1 MELGAALLAVAERGW
16 PAGVDEMRAA
26 IDPAWIATAL
36 AASQRS
42 TVRRRK
48 LPAEFVVWLVIAMAL
63 FRNRRISDVVHHLG
77 LVVPHADGTPAR
89 VSNAAIVQARDKL
102 GPEPLVALFRQL
114 ATTWAGVEAPHERW
128 RDLAVY
134 GVDGTTL
141 RVPDTPEN
149 EAAFGRPGA
158 SRGGAPAG
166 YPQVRLVV
174 LLRLRSRLLTA
185 AAVGPYRDSESALS
199 ETVWNALPPHSLV
212 VLDRGFASYALFHR
226 LYDPATTRHWL
237 IRARSGPWALK
248 WHVVGRRTRDDQLVE
263 LTPSRGTRDAH
274 PTLAPTLRARAV
286 HVRRRGFRPYVV
298 LTSMLDADQYPA
310 AEVAALYHDR
320 WELELA
326 FDELKTHT
334 LERLETLRSKAPAR
348 VQQEVWGLLI
358 AYNLVRYLLVRAAAR
373 AHVTPRAL
381 GFRQALLLVQNF
393 LLTVWGVAP
402 GTIPRHLDQL
412 LDDVA
417 LGVLPARR
425 ARRFPRAV
433 KIKMSNYPR
442 KRPSRRRRSVK

>member
-1 MELGAALLAVAERGW
+1 MELGAALLATAERGW
-16 PAGVDEMRAA
+16 PAGVEEFREA
-26 IDPAWIATAL
+26 IDPEWITAAL
-36 AASQRS
+36 AATNRS

-63 FRNRRISDVVHHLG
+63 FRNRRIADVVHHLQ
-77 LVVPHADGTPAR
+77 LVVPHTDGRPAR

-102 GPEPLVALFRQL
+102 GAEPLAALFGQL
-114 ATTWAGVEAPHERW
+114 ATAWAGEEAPDERW

-141 RVPDTPEN
+141 RIPDTPEN
-149 EAAFGRPGA
+149 DVAFGRPGA

-185 AAVGPYRDSESALS
+185 AAFGAYADSERTLS
-199 ETVWNALPPHSLV
+199 DGLWARLPAHSLV

-226 LYDPATTRHWL
+226 LHDAPTARHWL
-237 IRARSGPWALK
+237 IRARSGRSALT
-248 WHVVGRRTRDDQLVE
+248 WHVVARRSRDDHLVE
-263 LTPSRGTRDAH
+263 LTPSRGTRDTH

-298 LTSMLDADQYPA
+298 LTSLVDAVQYPA
-310 AEVAALYHDR
+310 AEIAALYHDR
-320 WELELA
+320 WEVELA

-334 LERLETLRSKAPAR
+334 LDRLETLRSKAPAR
-348 VQQEVWGLLI
+348 VRQEVWGLLI
-358 AYNLVRYLLVRAAAR
+358 AYNLVRYLLARAATR
-373 AHVTPRAL
+373 AGVTPRDL

-393 LLTVWGVAP
+393 LLTVWAVAP
-402 GTIPRHLDQL
+402 GTVPRHLAQL

-425 ARRFPRAV
+425 ARRYPRAV

-442 KRPSRRRRSVK
+442 KRPSRRRRGVK

>member
-1 MELGAALLAVAERGW
+1 MELGAALLAAAERGW
-16 PAGVDEMRAA
+16 PAGVEEFRAA
-26 IDPAWIATAL
+26 IDPAWITSAL
-36 AASQRS
+36 AASGRS

-48 LPAEFVVWLVIAMAL
+48 LPGELVVWLVIAMAL
-63 FRNRRISDVVHHLG
+63 FRNRRIADVVHHLG
-77 LVVPHADGTPAR
+77 LVIPHPDGMPAR
-89 VSNAAIVQARDKL
+89 VSNAAIVQARDRV
-102 GPEPLVALFRQL
+102 GPEPLAALFGQL
-114 ATTWAGVEAPHERW
+114 AIAWAGAEAADERW

-141 RVPDTPEN
+141 RVPDTAEN
-149 EAAFGRPGA
+149 DAEFGRPGA
-158 SRGGAPAG
+158 SRGNAAAA

-185 AAVGPYRDSESALS
+185 AALGAYTDSEKALS
-199 ETVWNALPPHSLV
+199 DPLWRTLPAHSLV

-226 LYDPATTRHWL
+226 LHDAASGRHWL

-248 WHVVGRRTRDDQLVE
+248 WQVVERRGRDDQLVD
-263 LTPSRGTRDAH
+263 LAPSRGTRDAH

-298 LTSMLDADQYPA
+298 LTSLLDATQYPA
-310 AEVAALYHDR
+310 AEIAALYHDR

-326 FDELKTHT
+326 FDEVKTHT

-348 VQQEVWGLLI
+348 IRQEVWGLLI
-358 AYNLVRYLLVRAAAR
+358 AYNLVRYLLVRAAPR

-381 GFRQALLLVQNF
+381 GYRHALVLVQNF
-393 LLTVWGVAP
+393 LLTVWGVAA
-402 GTIPRHLDQL
+402 GTVPRHLDQL
-412 LDDVA
+412 LDDLA

-425 ARRFPRAV
+425 ERRYPRAV

-442 KRPSRRRRSVK
+442 KRPSRRRRCVK

>member
-16 PAGVDEMRAA
+16 PAGVEEFRAA
-26 IDPAWIATAL
+26 IDPEWITTAL
-36 AASQRS
+36 AASGRS

-63 FRNRRISDVVHHLG
+63 FRNRRIADVVHHLG

-102 GPEPLVALFRQL
+102 GPEPLAALFEQL
-114 ATTWAGVEAPHERW
+114 GAAWAGVEAADERW
-128 RDLAVY
+128 RDLAIY

-149 EAAFGRPGA
+149 AAEFGRPGA
-158 SRGGAPAG
+158 SRGNAAAA
-166 YPQVRLVV
+166 YPQLRLVV

-185 AAVGPYRDSESALS
+185 AAVGPYTDSEKTLS
-199 ETVWNALPPHSLV
+199 ERVWTTLPAHSLV

-226 LYDPATTRHWL
+226 LHDLATARHWL
-237 IRARSGPWALK
+237 IRARSGSWALK
-248 WHVVGRRTRDDQLVE
+248 WQVVERRGRDDQLVD

-298 LTSMLDADQYPA
+298 LTSLLDANGYPA
-310 AEVAALYHDR
+310 AEIAALYHDR

-326 FDELKTHT
+326 FDEMKTHT

-348 VQQEVWGLLI
+348 VRQEVWGLLI
-358 AYNLVRYLLVRAAAR
+358 AYNLVRYLLMRAATR
-373 AHVTPRAL
+373 AHVTPREL
-381 GFRQALLLVQNF
+381 GYRQALLLVQNF
-393 LLTVWGVAP
+393 LLTVWGVAA

-412 LDDVA
+412 LDDIA
-417 LGVLPARR
+417 LGVLPPRR
-425 ARRFPRAV
+425 DRRYPRAV

-442 KRPSRRRRSVK
+442 KRPFRRRRGVK